1 MNKGNSEVIITSEDI
16 FDESKFVLDE
26 KDKNR
31 IEKNISFLKLDD
43 IPFNRN
49 MRTIPINSN
58 TVIKSEE
65 EILNRL
71 IIDFTI
77 ALFAKYSKNE
87 DKLLNVAFNRIDE
100 KLGVRKLLTDKDILI
115 IDKILDGKCSKNEL
129 ENLELL
135 FEDVNVY
142 MWALG
147 FISKPVSR
155 QVCNVNEITKILFK
169 SKNYLNLLFK
179 CNLKSKSELLE
190 YADLVNR
197 YLYACREYE
206 MNGKTQDKLI
216 KCVVERQVSSINYV
230 VSYDLNNFIKDNLKI
245 TCVKGD
251 LDFSFLMSSKLS
263 FRNVEGDKEL
273 LSLYSE
279 DKKTQI
285 SMSDMGKCSR
295 YDYDYKCDN
304 IEKSLNTNGYKV
316 INKCY
321 FTNDNSSIKN
331 IQLVVEGKDIAFNSY
346 LLCVS
351 DHILKIDSMIDKYID
366 YKDFNILNNSDNS
379 IIDKNIIFS
388 ILDNKKLKE
397 KIIKRDYDYSDIVC
411 SFDNL
416 NKIIDFENKL
426 YNRFD
431 SLFVNSNIKKIGL
444 DGIKIFIID
453 REYNTQIFKNY
464 YEYIYAYNNKEIKNV
479 NSISIEM
486 NLNYEKNNNEFKNK
500 FVIDIKPFNV
510 KFQRVSN
517 NELEVMD
524 QIEDA
529 IKKLINSLSK
539 EVTIFNYNESEKE

>member
-87 DKLLNVAFNRIDE
+87 DKLLNVAFNKIDE
-100 KLGVRKLLTDKDILI
+100 KLGVRKLLTNKDILI

-251 LDFSFLMSSKLS
+251 LDFSFLMKSNLS

-366 YKDFNILNNSDNS
+366 YKDFNILNDSDNS
-379 IIDKNIIFS
+379 TIDRSIIFS
-388 ILDNKKLKE
+388 IIDNKKLKE

-426 YNRFD
+426 YDKFD

-453 REYNTQIFKNY
+453 REYNTQLFKNY

-479 NSISIEM
+479 NSISIEL

>member
-346 LLCVS
+346 LVCVS

-426 YNRFD
+426 YNKFD